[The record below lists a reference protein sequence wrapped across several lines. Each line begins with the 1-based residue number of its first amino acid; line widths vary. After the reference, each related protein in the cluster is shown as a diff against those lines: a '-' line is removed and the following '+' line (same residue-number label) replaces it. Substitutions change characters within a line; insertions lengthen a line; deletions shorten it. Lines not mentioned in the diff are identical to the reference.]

1 MLPLVDKYLRIG
13 LLVLKHGLILATLFC
28 FAWFNA
34 GAQATA
40 PIQITWL
47 ANTPQSPH
55 ATAGPIQQWYSSRI
69 GTWTKRHPDVKL
81 EVEYL
86 GTDINLGMTQLQ
98 ERVAA
103 GRAPDVASINSFFL
117 PRFFDQLQPLDP
129 YVHDVDDFMPFVR
142 KGMRG
147 PDGKLKA
154 LWVNTDVRALFYR
167 KDLVPTPPKT
177 WDELLALAPGL
188 QKNGVIPYIFP
199 GGRGEASVMDHLPML
214 WTQGGRLISA
224 DGKPVFGEGTNRE
237 ALIQILTF
245 LRKTVVS
252 GVSPAR
258 VVSFRFEADMYPDIL
273 RGNVAMFLGGSW
285 MPKQLH
291 DLGDKAKWSMAA
303 IPIRRAAGPSTV
315 AGGWTYGVFT
325 PDPVKQRLI
334 VDFVNFIAASPD
346 AMIGAVSAQGNLPTR
361 ISVADS
367 EAPYL
372 QMPITKAAVA
382 MLPAARARP
391 AARIYPTVSAN
402 LQVAIADVITG
413 QESPEAAV
421 DHAFHDVQRQV
432 AK

>member
-1 MLPLVDKYLRIG
+1 MNAPRFIKYLRIG
-13 LLVLKHGLILATLFC
+13 LLVLKHGLILATLFM
-28 FAWFNA
+28 WFDTN
-34 GAQATA
+34 AQAAA

-55 ATAGPIQQWYSSRI
+55 AIAGPIQQWYSSRI
-69 GTWTKRHPDVKL
+69 GTWAKRHPDVRL

-86 GTDINLGMTQLQ
+86 DTDINLGMTKLQ
-98 ERVAA
+98 ERIAA
-103 GRAPDVASINSFFL
+103 GRAPDVASIDSFFL
-117 PRFFDQLQPLDP
+117 PRFFGQLQPLDP
-129 YVHDVDDFMPFVR
+129 FVRDVDDFMPFAR
-142 KGMRG
+142 RGMRG
-147 PDGKLKA
+147 PDGKLNA

-177 WDELLALAPGL
+177 WDELLALAPSL
-188 QKNGVIPYIFP
+188 RKNGVIPYIFP
-199 GGRGEASVMDHLPML
+199 AGRGEASVMDHLPML

-224 DGKPVFGEGTNRE
+224 DGKPVFGEETNRD

-245 LRKTVVS
+245 LRNTVVS
-252 GVSPAR
+252 GASPVR

-285 MPKQLH
+285 IPKQLR
-291 DLGDKAKWSMAA
+291 DLGDKAVWSMAA
-303 IPIRRAAGPSTV
+303 IPMRSAAGPCTA

-325 PDPVKQRLI
+325 PDPAKQRLI

-367 EAPYL
+367 KAPYL

-382 MLPAARARP
+382 MLPAARARNT
-391 AARIYPTVSAN
+391 AAIYPTVSAS
-402 LQVAIADVITG
+402 LQVAIAEVITG
-413 QESPEAAV
+413 QQNPKTAI
-421 DHAFHDVQRQV
+421 DHAFDDVQRQV
-432 AK
+432 TK

>member
-1 MLPLVDKYLRIG
+1 MLKP
-13 LLVLKHGLILATLFC
+13 GLILATLFC
-28 FAWFNA
+28 FMWFNTNA
-34 GAQATA
+34 HATA
-40 PIQITWL
+40 LIQITWL

-55 ATAGPIQQWYSSRI
+55 ATAGPIQQWYSSRVED
-69 GTWTKRHPDVKL
+69 WAKRHPDVKL

-98 ERVAA
+98 EQVAA

-142 KGMRG
+142 RGMRG

-167 KDLVPTPPKT
+167 RDLVPTPPKT

-188 QKNGVIPYIFP
+188 RKNGVIPYVFP

-237 ALIQILTF
+237 ALIQILAF
-245 LRKTVVS
+245 LRNAVVS
-252 GVSPAR
+252 GASPVR
-258 VVSFRFEADMYPDIL
+258 VVNFRFEADMYPDIL

-285 MPKQLH
+285 IPKQLH
-291 DLGDKAKWSMAA
+291 DLGDKMEWSMAA
-303 IPIRRAAGPSTV
+303 IPMRSASGPSTV

-325 PDPVKQRLI
+325 PDPAKQRLI
-334 VDFVNFIAASPD
+334 VDFVNFIAAGREG
-346 AMIGAVSAQGNLPTR
+346 MIGAVSAQGNLPTR

-367 EAPYL
+367 DAPYL
-372 QMPITKAAVA
+372 QMAITKAAVD
-382 MLPAARARP
+382 MLPAARARDT
-391 AARIYPTVSAN
+391 AAIYPTVSAN

-413 QESPEAAV
+413 QESPEAAI
-421 DHAFHDVQRQV
+421 DHAFRDVQRQV

>member
-1 MLPLVDKYLRIG
+1 LP
-13 LLVLKHGLILATLFC
+13 VLKPGLILAALFC
-28 FAWFNA
+28 FMWFNA
-34 GAQATA
+34 NVYANGL
-40 PIQITWL
+40 IQITWL

-55 ATAGPIQQWYSSRI
+55 ATAGPIQQWYRSRVEA
-69 GTWTKRHPDVKL
+69 WARRHPDVKL

-98 ERVAA
+98 EKVAA
-103 GRAPDVASINSFFL
+103 GRAPDVASIDSFFL

-142 KGMRG
+142 AGMHG

-167 KDLVPTPPKT
+167 RDLVPTPPKT

-188 QKNGVIPYIFP
+188 RKNGVIPYVFP

-214 WTQGGRLISA
+214 WTQGGRLINA
-224 DGKPVFGEGTNRE
+224 DGRPVFGEGTNRE
-237 ALIQILTF
+237 ALIQILAF
-245 LRKTVVS
+245 LRKAVVS
-252 GVSPAR
+252 GASPVR

-285 MPKQLH
+285 IPKQLH
-291 DLGDKAKWSMAA
+291 DLGDKAEWSMTA
-303 IPIRRAAGPSTV
+303 IPMRGATGPSTV

-325 PDPVKQRLI
+325 PDPVKQKLI
-334 VDFVNFIAASPD
+334 VDFINFIAASPK

-361 ISVADS
+361 ISVADGD
-367 EAPYL
+367 APYL
-372 QMPITKAAVA
+372 QMATTKAAVE
-382 MLPAARARP
+382 MLPAARARDT
-391 AARIYPTVSAN
+391 AAIYPTVSAN
-402 LQVAIADVITG
+402 LQVAIADVISG
-413 QESPEAAV
+413 QESPEAAI
-421 DHAFHDVQRQV
+421 DHAFHHVQRQM

>member
-1 MLPLVDKYLRIG
+1 MRIDS
-13 LLVLKHGLILATLFC
+13 LVLKHGLLLATLFY
-28 FAWFNA
+28 FMWFDTS
-34 GAQATA
+34 AQAA
-40 PIQITWL
+40 ASIQITWL

-55 ATAGPIQQWYSSRI
+55 ASAGPIRQWYSARI
-69 GTWTKRHPDVKL
+69 ETWVKQHPDVQI

-103 GRAPDVASINSFFL
+103 GRAPDVASIDSFFL
-117 PRFFDQLQPLDP
+117 PRFFDRLQPLDP
-129 YVHDVDDFMPFVR
+129 YVHDVDDFMPFVQR
-142 KGMRG
+142 GMRG

-154 LWVNTDVRALFYR
+154 LWVNTDVRVLCYR

-177 WDELLALAPGL
+177 WDELLALAPSL
-188 QKNGVIPYIFP
+188 RKNGLIPYVFP

-214 WTQGGRLISA
+214 WTQGGRLIGA
-224 DGKPVFGEGTNRE
+224 DGKPVFGDGTNRE
-237 ALIQILTF
+237 ALIQILAF

-252 GVSPAR
+252 EASPVR
-258 VVSFRFEADMYPDIL
+258 VASFRFEADMYPDIL

-285 MPKQLH
+285 IPKQLH
-291 DLGDKAKWSMAA
+291 DLGDRTTWSMAA
-303 IPIRRAAGPSTV
+303 IPMRSATGPSTV

-334 VDFVNFIAASPD
+334 VDFVNFIAAGPEG
-346 AMIGAVSAQGNLPTR
+346 MIGAVSAQGNLPTR

-372 QMPITKAAVA
+372 QVTVTKVAVE
-382 MLPAARARP
+382 MLRAARARDT
-391 AARIYPTVSAN
+391 AAIYPTVSAN

-413 QESPEAAV
+413 QESPEVAI
-421 DHAFHDVQRQV
+421 DHAFRNVQRQV